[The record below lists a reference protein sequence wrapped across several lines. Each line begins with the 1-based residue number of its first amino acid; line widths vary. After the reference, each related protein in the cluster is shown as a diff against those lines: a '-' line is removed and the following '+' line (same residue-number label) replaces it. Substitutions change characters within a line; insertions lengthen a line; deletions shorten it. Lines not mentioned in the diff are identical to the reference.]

1 MDSAVDLS
9 NTPSL
14 SKQYPEP
21 IDMELRH
28 LRYFVAVGEDE
39 HYGRAAQRLRV
50 AQPALS
56 SQIQDLEREIGVQ
69 LFDRLPRGVRLSAA
83 GKVFLEDCRRILKD
97 VNEAAIRAERAAR
110 GIIGTLRVGFTES
123 ASWHGVVPDS
133 LREFRR
139 THPEVDLQLSS
150 LISQEQIEAVRSG
163 RLDTAFV
170 YVPTAD
176 PQIAEI
182 VVESHHVVLA
192 VPRLHPVSRLKKLRL
207 RDLVET
213 DFVWFPRR
221 HHPANY
227 DRLLQACS
235 RGGLTNPRIVQ
246 QAVDQA
252 TMLSLV
258 SCGLGVAFVADA
270 TRWRCPEE
278 VVLRKVDD
286 LRLPLT
292 VSCIWRKDNRSPLL
306 ARFLEGARQLAGT
319 RKRREIG
326 GPWSGT
332 KALRVAKSLQDAR

>member
-1 MDSAVDLS
+1 
-9 NTPSL
+9 
-14 SKQYPEP
+14 
-21 IDMELRH
+21 MELRH

-83 GKVFLEDCRRILKD
+83 GKVFLEDCRRILRE
-97 VNEAAIRAERAAR
+97 VNEAAVRAERAAR

-139 THPEVDLQLSS
+139 THPETELQLSS
-150 LISQEQIEAVRSG
+150 LISLDQVEAVRSG
-163 RLDTAFV
+163 RLDAGFV
-170 YVPTAD
+170 YVTTSD
-176 PQIAEI
+176 PQIAQLS
-182 VVESHHVVLA
+182 VASHQVVLA
-192 VPRLHPVSRLKKLRL
+192 MPRRHPVSRLKRLLL

-213 DFVWFPRR
+213 DFVWFTRR
-221 HHPANY
+221 QHPANY

-246 QAVDQA
+246 EAVDQA

-258 SCGLGVAFVADA
+258 SCGLGVAFVTDA
-270 TRWRCPEE
+270 TRWRCPKE
-278 VVLRKVDD
+278 VVLRQVDD
-286 LRLPLT
+286 LRLLLT
-292 VSCIWRKDNRSPLL
+292 VSCIWRKGNGAPLL
-306 ARFLEGARQLAGT
+306 ASLLEHVRQLTGAWRQTPTSNGAVDST
-319 RKRREIG
+319 
-326 GPWSGT
+326 
-332 KALRVAKSLQDAR
+332 